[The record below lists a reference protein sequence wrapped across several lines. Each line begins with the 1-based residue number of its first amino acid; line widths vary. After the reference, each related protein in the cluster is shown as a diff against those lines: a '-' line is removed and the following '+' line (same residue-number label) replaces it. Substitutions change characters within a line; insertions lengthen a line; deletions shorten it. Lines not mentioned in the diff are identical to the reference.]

1 MNCYHLCPG
10 INAALLLSLPEL
22 ERIDDAS
29 VDGELHAV
37 PLVATR
43 SALRHVITAVESYH
57 GTEKQLSPPHLAR
70 SNLGLTSQTS
80 ERNFLNCLARQSQ
93 KSDGTKKNDWGG
105 A

>member
-1 MNCYHLCPG
+1 MSQLPKYKIITNCYHLCPG

-37 PLVATR
+37 PLVAAR
-43 SALRHVITAVESYH
+43 PPQRHVITAVEGYH

-70 SNLGLTSQTS
+70 SNLGLTS
-80 ERNFLNCLARQSQ
+80 
-93 KSDGTKKNDWGG
+93 
-105 A
+105 